1 MQFPSHRYRRSR
13 RLLTAAT
20 AGGMPSMTPQ
30 REGVGFLRAG
40 KARHAEDAIGR
51 SEDLVAVLRLT
62 QADLEPAEESLRV
75 ARDLF
80 RAHEFSKALAAA
92 RKAESLALT
101 LDERFAAYHKA
112 AADLEIR
119 VGELRRIGLD
129 THEFEA
135 AQGRAREKVG
145 TGVLENGSVVPN
157 YLEARVILE
166 RAAREGRDLL
176 VRANTASN
184 RIFLAEIAITALGDL
199 EGIEDPRAFAEG
211 AVNELEHA
219 LEEATRELALGHVDG
234 ATRLA
239 AGIETRA
246 DRLRAV
252 YRETGLTL
260 DRVDTRL
267 GELRSEGIVTDRL
280 DRQVAY
286 ARDMRAK
293 GVLEPCLEMA
303 ERLTEDASRLSES
316 HARAITGLEDA
327 EVLYSRLSREGFH
340 SYEAD
345 AALKDARRA
354 LKEGNYPRTLEHLER
369 AHGAFVRRRNARE
382 ALAKSLAETQHRVE
396 MLKSVDFPMLPDVRE
411 VLTRAEREFREG
423 NYSGSSEDLQI
434 ATVLLG
440 HASKSLPG
448 VERRP

>member
-1 MQFPSHRYRRSR
+1 
-13 RLLTAAT
+13 
-20 AGGMPSMTPQ
+20 MTPQ
-30 REGVGFLRAG
+30 REGVGFLHAG

-62 QADLEPAEESLRV
+62 QADLEPAEESLRA

-80 RAHEFSKALAAA
+80 RAHEFSKALTAA
-92 RKAESLALT
+92 RRAESLALT
-101 LDERFAAYHKA
+101 LDERFTAYQKA

-119 VGELRRIGLD
+119 LGELRRIGLD

-135 AQGRAREKVG
+135 AQARAREKVG
-145 TGVLENGSVVPN
+145 TGVPENGSIVPN

-176 VRANTASN
+176 MRAHTASN
-184 RIFLAEIAITALGDL
+184 RIFLAEIAITALADL
-199 EGIEDPRAFAEG
+199 DGIENPRAFAEG
-211 AVNELEHA
+211 AVNELEHT
-219 LEEATRELALGHVDG
+219 LEEATRELALGHIDG

-239 AGIETRA
+239 GGIETRA

-260 DRVDTRL
+260 DRVDARL
-267 GELRSEGIVTDRL
+267 GELRAEGIVTDRL
-280 DRQVAY
+280 DRQVSY

-293 GVLEPCLEMA
+293 GLLEPCLEMA
-303 ERLTEDASRLSES
+303 ERLTVDASRLSES
-316 HARAITGLEDA
+316 HARAVTGLKDA
-327 EVLYSRLSREGFH
+327 DLLYSRLSREGFH

-345 AALKDARRA
+345 TALKDARRA

-382 ALAKSLAETQHRVE
+382 ALAKSLAETQRRVE
-396 MLKSVDFPMLPDVRE
+396 LMKSVDFPMLPDVRE

-440 HASKSLPG
+440 HASKAPAG